1 MRTLYLFIAFIAFGI
16 LIVILNKFTLK
27 HKKDV
32 KASNNPNGEAQKV
45 QKQKQASKRV
55 IPEGC
60 CGAHEVCEKESLI
73 TTKKDIIYFA
83 DEELDA
89 YKGRTSDSYTDE
101 EIDEFEDVLLTLR
114 ENETAEWLKSLQLRG
129 IEIPEIIKDQALLM
143 VAERRNKHE

>member
-16 LIVILNKFTLK
+16 VIVILNKFTIK
-27 HKKDV
+27 HKKKDV
-32 KASNNPNGEAQKV
+32 KASNNPNNDAQRV
-45 QKQKQASKRV
+45 QKTPERI

-73 TTKKDIIYFA
+73 TTKKDVIYFS

-89 YKGRTSDSYTDE
+89 YKGRTPDSYTDE

-114 ENETAEWLKSLQLRG
+114 ESETAEWLKSLQLRG
-129 IEIPEIIKDQALLM
+129 IEMPETIKDQALLM

>member
-1 MRTLYLFIAFIAFGI
+1 MR
-16 LIVILNKFTLK
+16 
-27 HKKDV
+27 
-32 KASNNPNGEAQKV
+32 
-45 QKQKQASKRV
+45 KRKSY
-55 IPEGC
+55 
-60 CGAHEVCEKESLI
+60 HN
-73 TTKKDIIYFA
+73 KKDIIYFA

>member
-32 KASNNPNGEAQKV
+32 KASNNPNSEAQKV
-45 QKQKQASKRV
+45 QNRNKHQKELYQ
-55 IPEGC
+55 GC
-60 CGAHEVCEKESLI
+60 CGAHEVCETERLN
-73 TTKKDIIYFA
+73 TTTKDIIYFA